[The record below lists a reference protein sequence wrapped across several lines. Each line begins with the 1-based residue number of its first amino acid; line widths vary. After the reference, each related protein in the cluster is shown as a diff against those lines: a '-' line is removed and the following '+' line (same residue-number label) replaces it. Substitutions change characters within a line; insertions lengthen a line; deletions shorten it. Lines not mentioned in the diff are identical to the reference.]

1 MGCQYFAPTDHGA
14 DSFTVAMP
22 KLTVGRGTLREA
34 GERAVALGMSRVAL
48 FTDPGLA
55 NGPLVAIVSDSLR
68 QAGIDVVPVAV
79 DKERRSNLVIV
90 GHRSEAKPGPVGRP
104 GKA

>member
-22 KLTVGRGTLREA
+22 RLTVGRGTLREA

-55 NGPLVAIVSDSLR
+55 SGPLVAIVGALSLMMPR
-68 QAGIDVVPVAV
+68 SSVATPSCRMAGLTA
-79 DKERRSNLVIV
+79 
-90 GHRSEAKPGPVGRP
+90 
-104 GKA
+104 